1 MRESIGMSLKR
12 NGHSFNTTDEA
23 TIRAACEDLK
33 VQKALNMCYT
43 SDQVIVYLT
52 SGDSW
57 LSLSFSGDAQ
67 QAAHENSDVKYIIP
81 RSGSSMWMDTLCI
94 PASAPH
100 PENAHLWLDYML
112 EPEVAARVSNATYYA
127 TPNKNALKMV
137 DANLRADENLY
148 PPEHILDRCEEIADI
163 GKALFIYD
171 RLWTELKCV

>member
-1 MRESIGMSLKR
+1 
-12 NGHSFNTTDEA
+12 
-23 TIRAACEDLK
+23 
-33 VQKALNMCYT
+33 
-43 SDQVIVYLT
+43 
-52 SGDSW
+52 
-57 LSLSFSGDAQ
+57 
-67 QAAHENSDVKYIIP
+67 
-81 RSGSSMWMDTLCI
+81 MWMDTLCI